1 MLKQYVDRR
10 ILDVIPS
17 EVGPRHFSYRGGVV
31 HSIRAPGTHSF
42 VSEHHFFAVML
53 APSPGITARLGSDK
67 FQTYDAPLG
76 MIVVNPANWDSQVR
90 WQSTRENICVG
101 IPTASMLDLAA
112 QEFDLA
118 DVALQPPAFGTVD
131 QRALRI
137 AREMKAELQRP
148 GGANELVVDSLVTLF
163 GAHVLRTYG
172 VSGRRTAG
180 PRGGLTPAKAKLV
193 RDFLH
198 EHFSRKLSI
207 RELAALT
214 GLSPVHF
221 IRAFKETFGMPPYRY
236 LIEVRLAAAETFLI
250 KGELAIA
257 EIAYLA
263 GFSNQSHLTATMK
276 KYRYTTPAR
285 VGR

>member
-1 MLKQYVDRR
+1 MLKQHVDHR

-17 EVGPRHFSYRGGVV
+17 GVGPRCISYRGGAVY
-31 HSIRAPGTHSF
+31 SIREPGTQSF

-53 APSPGITARLGSDK
+53 APSSGITARLGSDK

-76 MIVVNPANWDSQVR
+76 MIVVNPADWDSQAS

-101 IPTASMLDLAA
+101 IPPASMLDLAA

-118 DVALQPPAFGTVD
+118 DVELQPPAFGTVD

-148 GGANELVVDSLVTLF
+148 GGANELVIDSLVTLF

-172 VSGRRTAG
+172 ASGRRATG
-180 PRGGLTPAKAKLV
+180 PRGGLAPAKAKLV

-207 RELAALT
+207 RELAALI

-236 LIEVRLAAAETFLI
+236 LIELRLAAAEAFLI
-250 KGELAIA
+250 KGELTIA
-257 EIAYLA
+257 EIAFLT
-263 GFSNQSHLTATMK
+263 GFSNQSHLTASMK
-276 KYRYTTPAR
+276 KYRHKTPAQMR
-285 VGR
+285 G